1 MILVLRMYTS
11 HLTCLFSRMLTKEV
25 CTGCSR
31 MQAEEEKLQR
41 LAEGKDA
48 ASDEEIARRLQQQLN
63 EEAAAASR
71 RRTRKQ
77 PTFYS
82 PRVLP
87 CTMLLHGARC
97 M

>member
-1 MILVLRMYTS
+1 VILVLRMYTS

-31 MQAEEEKLQR
+31 MQ
-41 LAEGKDA
+41 AEGKDA

-77 PTFYS
+77 STFYS

-87 CTMLLHGARC
+87 CTMLLHVARC